1 MNLDAH
7 TWASRLCV
15 TGMHRTRQVSQDVG
29 STRMAHTHGNGRAC
43 QTR

>member
-1 MNLDAH
+1 MGVQAL
-7 TWASRLCV
+7 RV

-29 STRMAHTHGNGRAC
+29 SRRMAHTHGKCRAC